1 MTMIDPGDVLRLERD
16 KEIRTLFKAE
26 LAAKLEVFYND
37 CHIDTGE
44 DGGRFCETGSESAG
58 SSGSVST
65 SKASEAFTALR
76 SGKSVDLK
84 QGKDLVKLVQKI
96 GEAVPD
102 PTKGP
107 VMDLCKVKGFCNGTK
122 DIPRADM
129 PQLKGIPV
137 AGSKAD
143 GLTHLA
149 DGRVNLGSV
158 FLQSLRDNGIKVVEK
173 KPVGVGGLKPTQNEI
188 NGARVSQV
196 LGSHNK
202 VSGVVYVSNDGHIL
216 DGHHHWAAAKVQ
228 GSKSMD
234 VIHIDMPIRELVDY
248 TNKFTK
254 EWGVPHKTVGD

>member
-1 MTMIDPGDVLRLERD
+1 MTIIDPGDELRLERD
-16 KEIRTLFKAE
+16 REIRQLFKAE
-26 LAAKLEVFYND
+26 LATKLEVFYND

-44 DGGRFCETGSESAG
+44 DGGRFCETGSEG
-58 SSGSVST
+58 GSGSGVST
-65 SKASEAFTALR
+65 SKVREAFDAIK
-76 SGKSVDLK
+76 SGKSVELK
-84 QGKDLVKLVQKI
+84 KGGELEKLVHKI

-107 VMDLCKVKGFCNGTK
+107 VMDLCKVKGFCSGTK
-122 DIPRADM
+122 DIQRADM

-143 GLTHLA
+143 GLVHLA

-158 FLQSLRDNGIKVVEK
+158 FLQSLRDKGIKVVEK

-196 LGSHNK
+196 LGAHNK

-234 VIHIDMPIRELVDY
+234 VIHIDMPIRELVKY
-248 TNKFTK
+248 TNEFTK
-254 EWGVPHKTVGD
+254 EWGVPHKTLGD